1 MSGYRPRGN
10 AGKCPAKQLSVE
22 QAKAQLTMFL
32 YNAPIRALDAFTVEG
47 LQRMYR
53 VQPREIEYLL
63 TICRQKRAGE
73 PR

>member
-1 MSGYRPRGN
+1 VAGYRPRGN
-10 AGKCPAKQLSVE
+10 AQRHGEKQLSVE

-53 VQPREIEYLL
+53 VQPRDIEYLL

-73 PR
+73 AR